1 MEKLGNAVKREE
13 PQSWLSVI
21 VAFCATG
28 VPVKLA
34 GLGGS
39 KHPMDA

>member
-1 MEKLGNAVKREE
+1 MEKLGNEVKREE
-13 PQSWLSVI
+13 GLSII